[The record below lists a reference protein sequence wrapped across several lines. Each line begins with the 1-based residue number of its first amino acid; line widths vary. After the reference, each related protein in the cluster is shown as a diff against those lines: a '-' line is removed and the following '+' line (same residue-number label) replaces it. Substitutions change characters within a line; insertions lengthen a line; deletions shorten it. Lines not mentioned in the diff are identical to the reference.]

1 MSRRP
6 GLGSRRP
13 SAGPGPAASRTP
25 RPAPRPAASPA
36 GPGRSPNPAS
46 GGDGGGGGGGRSG
59 SRGPLRT
66 PFRGRR
72 PRPASPPGP
81 TAAAAAAAAAQD
93 GDSEPHCSAA
103 GSAPAPSAPHP
114 EAPGGAPAPSARS
127 RGGRQ
132 RRPRPGTGRRR
143 RRRRRPGRW
152 GSRCRRR
159 SRPSAPFLRSSGR
172 SLSRRLPGRLPRC
185 LPGACGRCPAAAA
198 PGASPALPAPD
209 RRETRG
215 GWGTPPAP
223 PHRRVLP
230 LPTGPALPPAAVPSR
245 PLRPAGGNGD
255 GTTGGRGLGADA
267 PPPRARTGPGALPGS
282 PVRVPGQAGGRR
294 AGPVL
299 ASSPGC
305 GLWGTGVG
313 GTRLAPPAWKPVGGP
328 GSPLSAYRSRRVDSS
343 SVPGCPGLPWD

>member
-59 SRGPLRT
+59 SRVPLRT

-159 SRPSAPFLRSSGR
+159 SRPSAPSLRSSGR

-299 ASSPGC
+299 ASSPGS